1 MSPPWAHTRSRP
13 GKLPPSTRAARR
25 VAPYTRVMDLIV
37 VAKAP
42 VPGRV
47 KTRLCPPCT
56 AGDAAGIAAAALSDT
71 LAAAGT
77 SGADR
82 VVLALDGEV
91 GPWCPPG
98 VEVVD
103 QGGGGLDE
111 RLTRAWAATPG
122 PAVQIGMDTPQVTA
136 GDLDRAMGT
145 LVDGDAD
152 AVIGPASDGGWWAV
166 GLRRPHPRAFVG
178 IPTSRSDTGAR
189 QAARLAGLGLRTRA
203 LATLTDVDTWEDAR
217 VVATAAPGTRFA
229 EAVRRIG
236 SAT

>member
-1 MSPPWAHTRSRP
+1 
-13 GKLPPSTRAARR
+13 
-25 VAPYTRVMDLIV
+25 MDLIV

-71 LAAAGT
+71 LAAAAA

-82 VVLALDGEV
+82 VVLALDGDV

-98 VEVVD
+98 VEVVG
-103 QGGGGLDE
+103 QGSGGLDE
-111 RLTRAWAATPG
+111 RLTHAWTATRG

-136 GDLDRAMGT
+136 DDLDGAMGA
-145 LVDGDAD
+145 LVDDGVD
-152 AVIGPASDGGWWAV
+152 AVIGHASDGGWWAV
-166 GLRRPHPRAFVG
+166 GLRRVHPRAFLGV
-178 IPTSRSDTGAR
+178 PTSRPDTGAR

-203 LATLTDVDTWEDAR
+203 LATVTDVDTWDDAAA
-217 VVATAAPGTRFA
+217 VAGAAPGTRFA
-229 EAVRRIG
+229 EAVRRVAP
-236 SAT
+236 AT

>member
-1 MSPPWAHTRSRP
+1 M
-13 GKLPPSTRAARR
+13 
-25 VAPYTRVMDLIV
+25 

-71 LAAAGT
+71 LAAAAA

-82 VVLALDGEV
+82 VVLALDGDV

-98 VEVVD
+98 VEVVG
-103 QGGGGLDE
+103 QGSGGLDE
-111 RLTRAWAATPG
+111 RLTHAWTATRG

-136 GDLDRAMGT
+136 DDLDGAMGA
-145 LVDGDAD
+145 LVDDGVD
-152 AVIGPASDGGWWAV
+152 AVIGHASDGGWWAV
-166 GLRRPHPRAFVG
+166 GLRRVHPRAFLGV
-178 IPTSRSDTGAR
+178 PTSRPDTGAR

-203 LATLTDVDTWEDAR
+203 LATVTDVDTWDDAAA
-217 VVATAAPGTRFA
+217 VAGAAPGTRFA
-229 EAVRRIG
+229 EAVRRVAP
-236 SAT
+236 AT